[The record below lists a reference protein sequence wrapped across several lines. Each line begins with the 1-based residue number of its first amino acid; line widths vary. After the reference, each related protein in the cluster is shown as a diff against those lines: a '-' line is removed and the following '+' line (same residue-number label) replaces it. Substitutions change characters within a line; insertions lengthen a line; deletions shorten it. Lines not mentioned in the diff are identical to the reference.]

1 MNVSIDEQL
10 GNMNEFSWNIDEV
23 FGYISNKY
31 ATQSEEAG
39 WEPLGMRFQD
49 SDSGAQESE
58 DGLDDILNNLGSS
71 DSDQGTPSCE
81 LSFAMDLDR
90 TISNVSAMTET
101 KKTSEPPCN
110 HNSWDNIRAKRGCMT
125 LRCRDCQLKWK
136 AEAACLRRCRTFANG
151 NCKLVNC
158 PKTHIHRF
166 KQSVENRIAS
176 FQGSPSPAM

>member
-1 MNVSIDEQL
+1 MTMNIDEQL
-10 GNMNEFSWNIDEV
+10 GSMAGFSWNVTEV
-23 FGYISNKY
+23 FGYISDKY
-31 ATQSEEAG
+31 ATQSEETA

-49 SDSGAQESE
+49 SDSGLQESE

-71 DSDQGTPSCE
+71 DSDQGPPSCE
-81 LSFAMDLDR
+81 LTFALDLDR
-90 TISNVSAMTET
+90 TPSSMSTIVET

-125 LRCRDCQLKWK
+125 LRCRDCQQKWK

-151 NCKLVNC
+151 NCKLPNC

-176 FQGSPSPAM
+176 FQVTPASPM